1 MKRKELFRR
10 LSAISMAAMMTV
22 TAVPSNIFAADIFT
36 DAETETSISLDESE
50 ESGAFTDADIEVEG
64 DTTDTDSDISDEAE
78 IEAEESGDSEG
89 TAVFSDDTEV
99 GGGSSI

>member
-1 MKRKELFRR
+1 MEIRDGLRHVSQSV
-10 LSAISMAAMMTV
+10 LV
-22 TAVPSNIFAADIFT
+22 Y
-36 DAETETSISLDESE
+36 
-50 ESGAFTDADIEVEG
+50 ADIEVEG
-64 DTTDTDSDISDEAE
+64 DKTDTDSDISDEAE